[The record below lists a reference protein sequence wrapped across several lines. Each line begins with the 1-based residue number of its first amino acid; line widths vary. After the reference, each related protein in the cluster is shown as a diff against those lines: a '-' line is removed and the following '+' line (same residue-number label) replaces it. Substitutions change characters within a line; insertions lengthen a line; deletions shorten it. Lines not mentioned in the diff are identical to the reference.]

1 MDPLSMEGNTESI
14 NSSHGRSIEN
24 PHLSHIEKRRA
35 MHPKNRIDI
44 IDNSCLNDFQST
56 AWAFF
61 SGMFRPIRYIGFFIN
76 RQRIDITA
84 NSNNRLFPSPYFCD
98 YPRFQRKV

>member
-1 MDPLSMEGNTESI
+1 MEIMTAG
-14 NSSHGRSIEN
+14 
-24 PHLSHIEKRRA
+24 
-35 MHPKNRIDI
+35 MH
-44 IDNSCLNDFQST
+44 
-56 AWAFF
+56 A

-84 NSNNRLFPSPYFCD
+84 NSNNRLFPNPYFCD

>member
-61 SGMFRPIRYIGFFIN
+61 SGLEDNADSPLDFRFSLL
-76 RQRIDITA
+76 QQWLA
-84 NSNNRLFPSPYFCD
+84 NIWASVRSMAMCPS
-98 YPRFQRKV
+98 